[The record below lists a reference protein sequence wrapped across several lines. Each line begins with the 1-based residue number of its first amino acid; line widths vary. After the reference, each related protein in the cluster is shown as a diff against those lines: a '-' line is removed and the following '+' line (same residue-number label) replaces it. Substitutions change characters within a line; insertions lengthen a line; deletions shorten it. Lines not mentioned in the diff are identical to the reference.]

1 MQKPNPSI
9 KNKIT
14 IVINQIQWYQQIN
27 DQLINF
33 EYKFSN
39 FGQTQKVDFVLA
51 VTRRRTTRKTT
62 PNTRVLK
69 QGLTFKIGN
78 LG

>member
-33 EYKFSN
+33 VYKFSN
-39 FGQTQKVDFVLA
+39 FGQTQKADFVLA
-51 VTRRRTTRKTT
+51 VTRRRTTRRTT
-62 PNTRVLK
+62 PKYTSLK
-69 QGLTFKIGN
+69 ARIDFQN
-78 LG
+78 W